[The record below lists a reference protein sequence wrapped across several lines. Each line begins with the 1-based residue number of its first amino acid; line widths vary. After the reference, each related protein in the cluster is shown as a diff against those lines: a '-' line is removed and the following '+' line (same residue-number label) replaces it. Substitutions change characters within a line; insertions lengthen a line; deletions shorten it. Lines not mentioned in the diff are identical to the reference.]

1 MQEGNQVLSL
11 VGDMYDA
18 ALDPALWPR
27 ALEKTVEFV
36 GGVAAG
42 LSSRDVA
49 RKTGNVCHGVGAD
62 PSYGQS
68 YFATYIHLDPLST
81 AHQVL
86 DVGNVHCSSAL
97 VPQPEFIET
106 RFYQEWVRPQG
117 WIDNIFVTLEK
128 SGTSRA
134 DLCIFRHERDG
145 LADEDA
151 RRRLQIVAP
160 HVRRAVLVG
169 TAMDH
174 KTAEAAA
181 LADTLDGISAGLF
194 LVDAGGRIVHRNAS
208 GDALLAERAALR
220 ATSGKLA
227 AIGDDADRELNQ
239 VLALAGSGDA
249 AIGAKGISVPLAAR
263 DGEHYVAHVL
273 PLTSGA
279 RRRAGASYA
288 AVAAL
293 FVRRAE
299 LDAPSP
305 PEAIARL
312 YKLTPTELRVLL
324 AVVQV
329 GGVPEVAD
337 ELGIGEATVKTHLH
351 RLFGKT
357 DTKRQSDLVKLVAG
371 FSSPFVH

>member
-1 MQEGNQVLSL
+1 MSL
-11 VGDMYDA
+11 VGDIYDA

-27 ALEKTVEFV
+27 ALEKTAKFA
-36 GGVAAG
+36 GGAAAG
-42 LSSRDVA
+42 LIARDVA
-49 RKTGNVCHGVGAD
+49 RKTGNVCHAAGTD
-62 PSYGQS
+62 PSYGPP
-68 YFATYIHLDPLST
+68 YFETYIHLDPLST
-81 AHQVL
+81 AYQVL
-86 DVGNVHCSSAL
+86 DVGNVYSSSTL
-97 VPQPEFIET
+97 VPRPEFIET

-117 WIDNIFVTLEK
+117 WADKIFVTLEK
-128 SGTSRA
+128 SGASRA
-134 DLCIFRHERDG
+134 SLSVFRHERDG
-145 LADEDA
+145 DADEDA
-151 RRRLQIVAP
+151 CRRLQIVVP
-160 HVRRAVLVG
+160 HLRRAVLVG

-181 LADTLDGISAGLF
+181 LADTLDGVSAGMF
-194 LVDAGGRIVHRNAS
+194 LLDAGGRIVHCNAS

-220 ATSGKLA
+220 ATGGKLA
-227 AIGDDADRELNQ
+227 AIGDDADRELDQ
-239 VLALAGSGDA
+239 VLALAGGGDA
-249 AIGAKGISVPLAAR
+249 AIGTKGISVPLAAR

-324 AVVQV
+324 ALVQV
-329 GGVPEVAD
+329 GGVPEVA
-337 ELGIGEATVKTHLH
+337 ETLGIGEATVKTHLH

-357 DTKRQSDLVKLVAG
+357 YTKRQSDLVKLVAG
-371 FSSPFVH
+371 FASPFVH